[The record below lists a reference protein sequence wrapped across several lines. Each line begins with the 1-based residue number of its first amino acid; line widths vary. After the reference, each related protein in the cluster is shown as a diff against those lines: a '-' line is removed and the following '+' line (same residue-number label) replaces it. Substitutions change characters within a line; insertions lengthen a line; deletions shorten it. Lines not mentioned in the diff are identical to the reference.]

1 MAPAGAY
8 HHDGDLPHHP
18 LSWPRAPCA
27 SLTAPMCIIFIAVE
41 QHRRYP
47 LIIAANRDEYHARPS
62 EAMRYWPDQ
71 PGILAGRDG
80 RAGGTWF
87 GVNTRGRIAAV
98 TNRRPA
104 GPAGTGARSRGELPA
119 RFLRGSD
126 TVEDYGEFLRA
137 ARRDFSP
144 FNLIYGEPGQL
155 YCFASAEAAG
165 RRLES
170 GFHSISNGALD
181 DPWPKMSRGA
191 RLLKAR
197 IAGGREVRSGD
208 LARMMKD
215 RTRAAGADAARFSPI
230 FVTGARYGTRTTTLL
245 FGARGR
251 FDLYEY
257 NYAANGAESGRRHYS
272 MRVHR
277 AGSAMGHRPSK
288 QGKPACG

>member
-1 MAPAGAY
+1 
-8 HHDGDLPHHP
+8 
-18 LSWPRAPCA
+18 
-27 SLTAPMCIIFIAVE
+27 MCIVFIAVD

-62 EAMRYWPDQ
+62 QAMRYWPHQ

-104 GPAGTGARSRGELPA
+104 QPAGAGARSRGDLPV
-119 RFLRGSD
+119 RFLGGSD
-126 TVEDYGEFLRA
+126 TIEDYGEFLRA
-137 ARRDFSP
+137 AHRDFSP

-155 YCFASAEAAG
+155 YCFASGEAAG

-181 DPWPKMSRGA
+181 DPWPKMSRGV
-191 RLLKAR
+191 RLLKER
-197 IAGGREVRSGD
+197 ISGD
-208 LARMMKD
+208 RALCSDALAQMMKD
-215 RTRAAGADAARFSPI
+215 QTRAAGADAARFSSI
-230 FVTGARYGTRTTTLL
+230 FVTGARYGTRATTLL

-257 NYAANGAESGRRHYS
+257 NYAADGAESERRHYS
-272 MRVHR
+272 MRVRH
-277 AGSAMGHRPSK
+277 AGSAVDSRPSK
-288 QGKPACG
+288 QRKPACG

>member
-1 MAPAGAY
+1 
-8 HHDGDLPHHP
+8 
-18 LSWPRAPCA
+18 
-27 SLTAPMCIIFIAVE
+27 MCILFIAVD

-104 GPAGTGARSRGELPA
+104 GPARAGARSRGDLPV

-126 TVEDYGEFLRA
+126 TIEAYGEFLRA
-137 ARRDFSP
+137 AHRDFSP

-155 YCFASAEAAG
+155 HCFAGGEAAG

-170 GFHSISNGALD
+170 GFHGISNGAPD
-181 DPWPKMSRGA
+181 DPWPKMSRGV

-197 IAGGREVRSGD
+197 IAGHRALRSDD
-208 LARMMKD
+208 LAQMMKD
-215 RTRAAGADAARFSPI
+215 ETRAAGADAGTARFSPI
-230 FVTGARYGTRTTTLL
+230 FVTGARYGTRATTLL

-251 FDLYEY
+251 YDLYEY
-257 NYAANGAESGRRHYS
+257 NYAANGAEAERRHYS
-272 MRVHR
+272 MRVHG
-277 AGSAMGHRPSK
+277 AGSAVLSCQIR
-288 QGKPACG
+288 

>member
-1 MAPAGAY
+1 L
-8 HHDGDLPHHP
+8 HLTN
-18 LSWPRAPCA
+18 RA
-27 SLTAPMCIIFIAVE
+27 MCIIFIAVD

-104 GPAGTGARSRGELPA
+104 QPSGTGTRSRGDLTV

-126 TVEDYGEFLRA
+126 TAEAYGEFLRA
-137 ARRDFSP
+137 AHRDFNP

-170 GFHSISNGALD
+170 GFHGISNGALD
-181 DPWPKMSRGA
+181 DPWPKMARGV
-191 RLLKAR
+191 RLLKER
-197 IAGGREVRSGD
+197 ICGDRALHSDD
-208 LARMMKD
+208 LAQMMKD
-215 RTRAAGADAARFSPI
+215 ETRAHGAEAARFSSI

-257 NYAANGAESGRRHYS
+257 NYTAHGAEAGRRHYS
-272 MRVHR
+272 MRVHHAANTTHSR
-277 AGSAMGHRPSK
+277 PPKQRRLAGR
-288 QGKPACG
+288 